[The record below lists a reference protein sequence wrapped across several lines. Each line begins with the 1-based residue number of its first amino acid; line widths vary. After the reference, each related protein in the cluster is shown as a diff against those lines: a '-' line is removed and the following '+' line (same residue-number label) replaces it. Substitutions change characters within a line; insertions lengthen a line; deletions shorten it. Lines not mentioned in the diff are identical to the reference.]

1 MNNVIDGYTLNSDIF
16 PNFKVIYSSTDIIF
30 HSRPGNLIIGEYE
43 TAELGKQTVFDIGT
57 LKKDM
62 LYAIQYG
69 ASHSQYQHYLPTIG
83 NMISSLEIK
92 DVDNKIGLTGKPEV
106 GINEKVPVVKESE
119 IIEFSGEYNAN
130 VGSNR

>member
-1 MNNVIDGYTLNSDIF
+1 
-16 PNFKVIYSSTDIIF
+16 
-30 HSRPGNLIIGEYE
+30 
-43 TAELGKQTVFDIGT
+43 
-57 LKKDM
+57 
-62 LYAIQYG
+62 
-69 ASHSQYQHYLPTIG
+69 
-83 NMISSLEIK
+83 MIKSLEIK